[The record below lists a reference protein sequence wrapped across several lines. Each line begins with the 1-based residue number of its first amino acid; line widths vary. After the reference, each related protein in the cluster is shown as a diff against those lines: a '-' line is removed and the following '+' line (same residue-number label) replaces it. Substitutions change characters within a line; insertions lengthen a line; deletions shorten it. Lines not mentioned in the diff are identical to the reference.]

1 MLVQSLCPH
10 SQRNKGRKESPHAHR
25 IAISGSAGTGKTTL
39 AKALAARLQVPYLEE
54 GFRKRREAGLDP
66 HDLSQAEHRV
76 LLMELYEEAIAA
88 AAGCNGGF
96 IQDRCPLDFLAF
108 WLHYGF
114 WREDADSAAFYARVQ
129 KDLDQYD
136 HVIVLPWGTFDIT
149 ADSIRS
155 TNRWLQL
162 KYQVLFEGLAH
173 RLAPDGKLLWMP
185 VEPTGK
191 AERLAYVV
199 DTLGLAQ

>member
-1 MLVQSLCPH
+1 MP
-10 SQRNKGRKESPHAHR
+10 HR

-39 AKALAARLQVPYLEE
+39 AKALADRLQVPYLEE

-66 HDLSQAEHRV
+66 HDLSRAEHRV

-114 WREDADSAAFYARVQ
+114 WREDAESAAFYARVQ

-136 HVIVLPWGTFDIT
+136 HVIVLPWGTFDIA
-149 ADSIRS
+149 ADSIGYDLVVSGYARGYVPSLEHRS
-155 TNRWLQL
+155 L
-162 KYQVLFEGLAH
+162 
-173 RLAPDGKLLWMP
+173 
-185 VEPTGK
+185 
-191 AERLAYVV
+191 ERLLRA
-199 DTLGLAQ
+199 TLTTCGYADEVKELEA

>member
-1 MLVQSLCPH
+1 MP
-10 SQRNKGRKESPHAHR
+10 RR

-39 AKALAARLQVPYLEE
+39 AKALADRLQVPYLEE
-54 GFRKRREAGLDP
+54 GFRKRLEKGLDP
-66 HDLSQAEHRV
+66 HDLSQAEFQG

-88 AAGCNGGF
+88 TARCNGGF

-114 WREDADSAAFYARVQ
+114 WREDAESAAFYARVQ

-136 HVIVLPWGTFDIT
+136 HVIVLPWGAFDIA

-162 KYQVLFEGLAH
+162 KYQALFEGLAH

>member
-1 MLVQSLCPH
+1 MP
-10 SQRNKGRKESPHAHR
+10 HR
-25 IAISGSAGTGKTTL
+25 IAISGSAGIGKTTL
-39 AKALAARLQVPYLEE
+39 AKALADRLQVPYLEE
-54 GFRKRREAGLDP
+54 GFRKRCEAGLDP

-96 IQDRCPLDFLAF
+96 IQDRCRLDFLAF

-114 WREDADSAAFYARVQ
+114 WREDAESAAFYARVQ

-136 HVIVLPWGTFDIT
+136 HVIVLPWGTFDIA

-162 KYQVLFEGLAH
+162 KYQALFEGLAH

>member
-1 MLVQSLCPH
+1 MP
-10 SQRNKGRKESPHAHR
+10 HR

-39 AKALAARLQVPYLEE
+39 AKALADRLQVPYLEE

-114 WREDADSAAFYARVQ
+114 WREDAESAAFYARVQ

-136 HVIVLPWGTFDIT
+136 HVIVLPWGAFDIA

-162 KYQVLFEGLAH
+162 KYQALFEGLAH
-173 RLAPDGKLLWMP
+173 RLAPDGKLLWIP

-199 DTLGLAQ
+199 DTLSLAQ